1 MLKFRKHTNFYIVL
15 VLALVLTIL
24 SSTLF
29 VSNEN
34 AAFAHAPHDEITNLA
49 ISPTYNQDQTLFSI
63 VRNNLLR
70 STNGGSSWKR
80 IVKGLDNRRNLS
92 SLAISTNSNQFLF
105 LSSNGDGIYKSQDRG
120 SSWLKVNNGLGS
132 LKIGLLAMSADNN
145 QIVFAA
151 GSENSLYR
159 TFDGGENWHQVRGNA
174 NRITT
179 IATFPNKLVLIGDEQ
194 GTINFSTD
202 GGNVWSQSFQIL
214 NSGAITAISV
224 SPKYSVDR
232 TFFVGTQSGGIFR
245 TTNGGSSFLVINN
258 GVLDKSIRSLALS
271 PSYQIDSIVFASTWH
286 EGVFQSSN
294 RGDTWIKHSQ
304 GLTKVG
310 QADQYKKPHFQ
321 DLRISQTFVK
331 DKTIFLGGFDG
342 LFKST
347 NGGIIWQQLDTL
359 PTNLI
364 MSIALSPAYNIDSTL
379 AISTYI
385 KGLYKTTNKG
395 ITWTAINNSFKQQN
409 FRFSDIVF
417 SPNYHLDKTIFV
429 SGGLKESAKSI
440 DRGNSWNISSISDVS
455 TQPTIIAISPRFV
468 SDQTIFVGTRQN
480 GGIFRSVDGGA
491 TYSLVLSKARRIE
504 SLVISPDFLTDKT
517 LYASFGSGVFKTVN
531 GGETW
536 QLLASSSTFQ
546 PNVRLA
552 ISPNYKVDKTVF
564 VGTERGLFKTI
575 NRGSNWVKLLG
586 NAYGGD
592 GYVETI
598 AISPNYQNDQELI
611 ISVKGKGLFK
621 STNSG
626 KTFFQIANELID
638 NNHALSS
645 LNQFPQ
651 VSIPIQFSPSYA
663 FDNTIYGTSAEE
675 LFQSTDGGNTWKIIN
690 IPIR

>member
-1 MLKFRKHTNFYIVL
+1 MLKFLKNINFYIVL
-15 VLALVLTIL
+15 LLTLVLTIL
-24 SSTLF
+24 LSTLF
-29 VSNEN
+29 LSNEN
-34 AAFAHAPHDEITNLA
+34 AAFAHAPHDEVTNLE
-49 ISPTYNQDQTLFSI
+49 ISPTYNQDQTLFSM
-63 VRNNLLR
+63 VRGNLLR
-70 STNGGSSWKR
+70 STNGGTSWKR

-92 SLAISTNSNQFLF
+92 SLAIFPNSNQFLF

-132 LKIGLLAMSADNN
+132 LKISLLAMSADNN

-151 GSENSLYR
+151 GVENSLYR
-159 TFDGGENWHQVRGNA
+159 TLNGGESWHQVRGDA
-174 NRITT
+174 NRITA
-179 IATFPNKLVLIGDEQ
+179 IATFPNKLILIGDEQ
-194 GTINFSTD
+194 GVIYFSTD
-202 GGNVWSQSFQIL
+202 GGNFWNQSFQIS

-224 SPKYSVDR
+224 SPNFSFDQ

-245 TTNGGSSFLVINN
+245 TTNGGNSFLVVNN
-258 GVLDKSIRSLALS
+258 GVSDKSIRSLVVS
-271 PSYQIDSIVFASTWH
+271 PSYKIDSTVFASTWH
-286 EGVFQSSN
+286 EAIFQSSN
-294 RGDTWIKHSQ
+294 RGNTWTKHSQ
-304 GLTKVG
+304 GITKVA

-321 DLRISQTFVK
+321 DLRISQAFAS
-331 DKTIFLGGFDG
+331 DKTIFLAGFDG

-359 PTNLI
+359 PTKLI

-385 KGLYKTTNKG
+385 NGLYKTTDKSR
-395 ITWTAINNSFKQQN
+395 TWTAINNSFRKKF
-409 FRFSDIVF
+409 FRFSDVVF
-417 SPNYHLDKTIFV
+417 SPNYRLDKTIFV

-455 TQPTIIAISPRFV
+455 TQPTIMAISPRFV

-480 GGIFRSVDGGA
+480 GGIFRSINGGV
-491 TYSLVLSKARRIE
+491 TYSLVLPKARRIE
-504 SLVISPDFLTDKT
+504 SLVISPDFSTDKT
-517 LYASFGSGVFKTVN
+517 LYASFGTGVFKTVD
-531 GGETW
+531 GGDTW
-536 QLLASSSTFQ
+536 QFLANSSQFQ

-575 NRGSNWVKLLG
+575 NRGSAWIKLPG

-592 GYVETI
+592 GYVQTI
-598 AISPNYQNDQELI
+598 AISPNYQNDRTLI

-621 STNSG
+621 SVNTG
-626 KTFFQIANELID
+626 TTFFQIANELID
-638 NNHALSS
+638 NNHALSAW
-645 LNQFPQ
+645 NEFPP
-651 VSIPIQFSPSYA
+651 VSTPIQFSPSYA

-675 LFQSTDGGNTWKIIN
+675 LFQSTDGGNTWRIVN